1 MWNISACVFTFF
13 TLVTLV
19 FHNYQTQYPY
29 PIMASLLS
37 SFHQSNLDCFWQL
50 LPYPPLSGLL
60 WQLYSQSS
68 VDHIQT
74 SSTAHLGSLQLK
86 GKLRLGP
93 CRLHLLVVGRLLQLE
108 VPLNRF
114 DVHNKRNY
122 PGIIYSVSQKKL
134 QTELGPKNQ
143 NPNRMRCG
151 QILPSWTLHGHLM
164 LLSLSEK
171 QPNKNGVIS
180 RHYIEKCEQP
190 TNKKNKHLV

>member
-122 PGIIYSVSQKKL
+122 PKKVANRIR
-134 QTELGPKNQ
+134 GPKIITQ
-143 NPNRMRCG
+143 IRCG
-151 QILPSWTLHGHLM
+151 VAKFCHHGHYM
-164 LLSLSEK
+164 D
-171 QPNKNGVIS
+171 I
-180 RHYIEKCEQP
+180 
-190 TNKKNKHLV
+190 